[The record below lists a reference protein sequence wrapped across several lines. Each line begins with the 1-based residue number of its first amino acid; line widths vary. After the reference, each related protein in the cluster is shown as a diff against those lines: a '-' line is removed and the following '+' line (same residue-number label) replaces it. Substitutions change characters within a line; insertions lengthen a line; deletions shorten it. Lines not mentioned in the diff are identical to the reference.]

1 MSKRKN
7 RNQYWLNTLAET
19 VNDPKKLHGWV
30 FIVTLFSVA
39 SLLFSQTAIYMA
51 LKWKF
56 SGHW

>member
-1 MSKRKN
+1 MTKKKN
-7 RNQYWLNTLAET
+7 KNQFWLNALAEA
-19 VNDPKKLHGWV
+19 VDNPKRLHGWV

-56 SGHW
+56 TGH

>member
-1 MSKRKN
+1 MIKKKN
-7 RNQYWLNTLAET
+7 KNQFWFDVLAKAID
-19 VNDPKKLHGWV
+19 DPKRLHGWV

-56 SGHW
+56 TGH